1 MKFREAD
8 VKALMRSV
16 AWIRVCC
23 ARLLRLD
30 AMLHSQD
37 PTTFVTHL
45 RAFFVVGWDGVNSD
59 ACFNTFI
66 HTSEFLEQFMP
77 CASLPLQHPRL
88 LKALAHD
95 ICANVYSVWI
105 DRLCCGVRPLCSPLC
120 GAKGRELV
128 IPLSP
133 WQAAYAKDPLIESLE
148 TLYAKY
154 LPLSLDNHSFD
165 GTVLVRLNGTKTA
178 ILPTQDI

>member
-8 VKALMRSV
+8 VKALMCSV
-16 AWIRVCC
+16 AWIRACC

-77 CASLPLQHPRL
+77 CANLPLQHPRL

-105 DRLCCGVRPLCSPLC
+105 DACAAAFVRFALRFAGPKAASSLFPCHRGKPLTPRILSLRAWKRSMPNTCLC
-120 GAKGRELV
+120 
-128 IPLSP
+128 
-133 WQAAYAKDPLIESLE
+133 PLITIHLMA
-148 TLYAKY
+148 LY
-154 LPLSLDNHSFD
+154 
-165 GTVLVRLNGTKTA
+165 
-178 ILPTQDI
+178 